1 MLIDGILLIDNSVI
15 ANSHVESGTAFPSDP
30 NEGRMFYLAQAQL
43 GFDPGLYVHNGIKW
57 VTGDV
62 TKITAGNGLVGGG
75 SSGDVS
81 LAVDTN
87 IVATQTFVENKVSTI
102 DCGSF

>member
-30 NEGRMFYLAQAQL
+30 SEGRMFYLAQAQA
-43 GFDPGLYVHNGIKW
+43 GFDPGLYIHNGIKW

-62 TKITAGNGLVGGG
+62 TKVTAGTGLTGGG
-75 SSGDVS
+75 TSGDIS
-81 LAVDTN
+81 LAVDTS
-87 IVATQTFVENKVSTI
+87 IVATQTYVNGKVATI
-102 DCGSF
+102 DCGNF